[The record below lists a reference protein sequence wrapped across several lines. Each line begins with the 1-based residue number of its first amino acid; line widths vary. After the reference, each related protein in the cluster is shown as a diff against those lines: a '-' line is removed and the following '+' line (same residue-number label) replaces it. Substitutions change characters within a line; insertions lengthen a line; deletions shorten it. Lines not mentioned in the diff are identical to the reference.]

1 MVTHVPAEA
10 HGDERGALLSFVEAQ
25 RGAIRRSV
33 LGLTEEQAASRP
45 SASELSL
52 SGLLKHV
59 AEMELNW
66 LRLAQQRPNEGQRSE
81 ETWGDSFR
89 LVGDETIPGMLAFW
103 ESVAKETEEFV
114 RAVPSLDDAFPLPPA
129 PWFPK
134 DARVSMRWL
143 MMHLVEEFARHAGH
157 ADIIRESLDGKGAF
171 DLVALESGTSGTS
184 GEDG

>member
-10 HGDERGALLSFVEAQ
+10 HGDERGALISFVEAQ
-25 RGAIRRSV
+25 RGAVRRSV

-59 AEMELNW
+59 AETELNW
-66 LRLAQQRPNEGQRSE
+66 LRMAQRKPNEKQRTE
-81 ETWGDSFR
+81 DTWGDSFR
-89 LVGDETIPGMLAFW
+89 LVDGETIPGVLAFW
-103 ESVAKETEEFV
+103 DSVARETEEFV
-114 RAVPSLDDAFPLPPA
+114 RSVPSLDDTFPLPPA

-134 DARVSMRWL
+134 DAEVSMRWL
-143 MMHLVEEFARHAGH
+143 MLHLVEEIGRHAGH

-171 DLVALESGTSGTS
+171 DLIALEHAA
-184 GEDG
+184 D